1 MKHERK
7 SLIGFLDLARLGSD
21 WLEDDNAPSLHA
33 DLNDIVNCEGF
44 SNDVVEAGLELA
56 EPGLR
61 DFIAVHGHYVE
72 VTVDQQSWESELLAP
87 LNHRDNRHLM
97 EIGFGE
103 VKALA
108 RDTGCSIREA
118 SINIAA
124 DQMAEFL
131 TYLVRISTVYKVS
144 LPDQSVDADTL
155 KARYAKAICDEYG
168 VPQLIGSPYVG

>member
-7 SLIGFLDLARLGSD
+7 LLIGFVDLARLGFD
-21 WLEDDNAPSLHA
+21 WSADEDKSSLHPG
-33 DLNDIVNCEGF
+33 LSDIVNCEGF
-44 SNDVVEAGLELA
+44 STDVVAAGLELV

-61 DFIAVHGHYVE
+61 DFIADHGHYVE
-72 VTVDQQSWESELLAP
+72 VIVDQHSWESELLAP
-87 LNHRDNRHLM
+87 LNRQDNRHLM

-131 TYLVRISTVYKVS
+131 TNLVRISTVYKVS

-155 KARYAKAICDEYG
+155 KARYAQAICEAYG
-168 VPQLIGSPYVG
+168 VSQLIGSPYVG